1 MSKIS
6 DAIKRAGLSLG
17 EEMFVVANNQ
27 YFSQF
32 GDYEW
37 AETSSLDEVKRSKIK
52 PYLWKLISPDDDE
65 ITRKVVEDKDGIGY
79 FIKAKENTTAVAP
92 INTCYVINQPSFE
105 QNVHNVIVAEPG
117 AKLQILTG
125 CTADHQMAANIHRGI
140 TEIYVKEGAE
150 VVFTMIHSWSSK
162 SRVFPKTAVKVEK
175 GGQFISNYLIFDP
188 VMEMKANPKV
198 YLDGEAAKAVLKSFI
213 YSHPDSKIDLG
224 GEVHLNS
231 NYSRG
236 EIETHAVV
244 GGGETVTRGTL
255 YGRAEE
261 IVAHLEC
268 SAIVLSDKAKFKTIP
283 ALVSELDNLNMSHEA
298 SIGKISRQQIEYL
311 QTRGI
316 DEEDARRMIVRGFID
331 QSVGDL
337 TPFVQ
342 SKINQ
347 ILAKTSRG
355 L

>member
-1 MSKIS
+1 MNKIS
-6 DAIKRAGLSLG
+6 DAIRRTGLSLG

-32 GDYEW
+32 GDYDW
-37 AETSSLDEVKRSKIK
+37 AETSPLNKVKRSKIK
-52 PYLWKLISPDDDE
+52 PYLWQLINPDEDK
-65 ITRKVVEDKDGIGY
+65 ITKRVKADKDGIGY
-79 FIKAKENTTAVAP
+79 FIKAEKNTTAVAP

-117 AKLQILTG
+117 SKLQILTG
-125 CTADHQMAANIHRGI
+125 CTADHQMAANTHRGV
-140 TEIYVKEGAE
+140 TEIYVKQGAE
-150 VVFTMIHSWSSK
+150 VTFTMIHSWSAK
-162 SRVFPKTAVKVEK
+162 SRVFPKTAVKVEA

-188 VMEMKANPKV
+188 VMEMKANPRV
-198 YLDGEAAKAVLKSFI
+198 YLEGKEAKAVLKSFI
-213 YSHPDSKIDLG
+213 FSHPDSKVDLG
-224 GEVHLNS
+224 GEIHLNS
-231 NYSRG
+231 ERARG

-255 YGRAEE
+255 FGRAEE
-261 IVAHLEC
+261 ITAHLEC
-268 SAIVLSDKAKFKTIP
+268 SAIVLSENGKFETIP

-331 QSVGDL
+331 QSVVDL

-342 SKINQ
+342 AKINQ